1 MRLFFRFIW
10 PRSGRALLVWLPLIA
25 AGAIACVGLS
35 LALGFRSGVL
45 AQHDAAV
52 ARDGPR
58 GLPPRYQPTDG
69 PLRASSVVATG
80 YGPLVVTVFAGETGQ
95 RLGISGISQVG
106 EPGTVWASPAVLAQ
120 ATDDWTGELEAW
132 LGDREVGTLPDAAL
146 AHPREMVIVE
156 FTDTVP
162 SKVASRFYPVRAGQ
176 PSRSDPPFDTSFV
189 VVGLLVL
196 VLPSV
201 ALARAGAAVHLNAR
215 SRRYGL
221 LRVLG
226 TPPRQLAIAIAADMA
241 IPMLAGSTG
250 GFSRLRGCHVVVGG
264 VHAGWELVLVE

>member
-1 MRLFFRFIW
+1 M
-10 PRSGRALLVWLPLIA
+10 
-25 AGAIACVGLS
+25 
-35 LALGFRSGVL
+35 
-45 AQHDAAV
+45 
-52 ARDGPR
+52 
-58 GLPPRYQPTDG
+58 
-69 PLRASSVVATG
+69 
-80 YGPLVVTVFAGETGQ
+80 
-95 RLGISGISQVG
+95 
-106 EPGTVWASPAVLAQ
+106 LAQ
-120 ATDDWTGELEAW
+120 AQDDWTGELEAW
-132 LGDREVGTLPDAAL
+132 LGDREARTLPDAAL

-162 SKVASRFYPVRAGQ
+162 SDVASRFYPVRPGQ

-241 IPMLAGSTG
+241 LPMLAGA
-250 GFSRLRGCHVVVGG
+250 LVGSAAYAAVMSSLG
-264 VHAGWELVLVE
+264 SFTLAGSLVLVERSAASLHDGPCSAAGHRHDWIG